1 MIRFLWLIRRE
12 LWEYRAAW
20 MLPAVVGG
28 LLVLAASFGHLYVD
42 VGGARPGPNALGG
55 ALLFGFGVVFLF
67 AMLAYSSWYLLDCL
81 NADRRDRSIL
91 FWKSLPIGDAQT
103 VLAKLAT
110 GLVVIPLIFF
120 AAADVTTLAI
130 AFIVS
135 LRARAWIGSALW
147 HPEQWLQLQ
156 VLWCYLIATLAVWLL
171 PVAGWLLLVS
181 ASARRATVLWS
192 ILPPIAA
199 VWAERMFL
207 GTHWIGRLLANRLV
221 DGYPAA
227 AFHDLSGSLLG
238 ALGFPG
244 AARPAVPA
252 SVWELLAPLRFLA
265 APATWIGVGVG
276 AALIGAATRVRART
290 VDS

>member
-1 MIRFLWLIRRE
+1 MTRFLWLIRRE
-12 LWEYRAAW
+12 LWEHRAAW
-20 MLPAVVGG
+20 ILPAAIGG
-28 LLVLAASFGHLYVD
+28 LLVLAASFGHIDVD
-42 VGGARPGPNALGG
+42 IAGARPGPNALGG
-55 ALLFGFGVVFLF
+55 ALLFGFGIVFLC
-67 AMLAYSSWYLLDCL
+67 AMLVYSSWYLLDCL

-110 GLVVIPLIFF
+110 GLVAIPLIYF

-147 HPEQWLQLQ
+147 HPGQWLQLQ
-156 VLWCYLIATLAVWLL
+156 ALWLYLIATLSIWLL

-181 ASARRATVLWS
+181 ASVRRAAVLWS
-192 ILPPIAA
+192 LLPPLVA
-199 VWAERMFL
+199 VWIERVFL
-207 GTHWIGRLLANRLV
+207 GTNWFGRILVTRLV
-221 DGYPAA
+221 DGYPAT

-238 ALGFPG
+238 AFGFPSESPL
-244 AARPAVPA
+244 AAPA

-265 APATWIGVGVG
+265 SPSTWAGAIVG
-276 AALIGAATRVRART
+276 AALIGAAIRVRART
-290 VDS
+290 VDP

>member
-103 VLAKLAT
+103 VIAKLAT
-110 GLVVIPLIFF
+110 GLIAIPLIYF

-135 LRARAWIGSALW
+135 LRARAWIGNAMW
-147 HPEQWLQLQ
+147 HPGQWLQLQ
-156 VLWCYLIATLAVWLL
+156 ALWLYLIATLAIWLL

-181 ASARRATVLWS
+181 ASVRRATVLWS
-192 ILPPIAA
+192 LLPPLAA
-199 VWAERMFL
+199 VWVERVLL
-207 GTHWIGRLLANRLV
+207 GTNWVGRTLAIRLV
-221 DGYPAA
+221 DGYPAT

-238 ALGFPG
+238 AFGFPG
-244 AARPAVPA
+244 ASRAAAPA
-252 SVWELLAPLRFLA
+252 SVWALLAPLRFVA
-265 APATWIGVGVG
+265 APATWAGAAVGAVLIGV
-276 AALIGAATRVRART
+276 AIRVRVRN
-290 VDS
+290 VDP

>member
-1 MIRFLWLIRRE
+1 MTRFLWLIRRE

-20 MLPAVVGG
+20 ILPAVTGV
-28 LLVLAASFGHLYVD
+28 LLVLAASFGHVD
-42 VGGARPGPNALGG
+42 VDIAGVRPGPSALGG
-55 ALLFGFGVVFLF
+55 ALLFGFGIVFLF

-110 GLVVIPLIFF
+110 GLIAIPLVYF

-135 LRARAWIGSALW
+135 LRARAWIGTALW

-156 VLWCYLIATLAVWLL
+156 ALWCYLILTLAIWLL

-181 ASARRATVLWS
+181 ASVRRATVLWS
-192 ILPPIAA
+192 LLPPVAA
-199 VWAERMFL
+199 VWAERVFL
-207 GTHWIGRLLANRLV
+207 GTNWVGRILVNRLV
-221 DGYPAA
+221 DGYPAT

-244 AARPAVPA
+244 ASRTAVPA
-252 SVWELLAPLRFLA
+252 SVWELLAPARFLA
-265 APATWIGVGVG
+265 APATWIGVGAGVVLVG
-276 AALIGAATRVRART
+276 AAIRLRARN
-290 VDS
+290 VDP